1 MSFNSAPFAI
11 FLILV
16 FAIYWGLLKKHL
28 RMQNLFIVVA
38 SYFFYGWW
46 DWRFLSLLFVSSA
59 VDFTSALYM
68 SKTENKRKKKIFL
81 GISLLTNLGLLGT
94 FKYYD
99 FFATSF
105 ATLCE
110 KIGWHVDIQTLNIL
124 LPVGISFYTFQ
135 TLSYTIEVY
144 RKNLAA
150 SKDVIAF
157 MAFVSFF
164 PQLVAGPIER
174 ATRLLPQFYVKR
186 TFSYAQAVR
195 GLRLMLWGFFK
206 KIVIAD
212 NIARS
217 VDLVFDQPEKFHG
230 FIIALAAIGFAIQ
243 IYCDF
248 SGYSDIAIGCAKL
261 FGIEIMK
268 NFDAPYFS
276 KSPREFWRRW
286 HISLSTWFRDYVY
299 IPIGGNRIGFSKM
312 QFNLMLTFLISG
324 LWHGANWTFLI
335 WGFLHGM
342 ALCLQHYVEH
352 KKIKLHLPGYFS
364 GMLMFLFVCFAWIF
378 FRAGNVHE
386 AFLMISNLFRH
397 SLPGEFNIFFNAQ
410 IYLNRFALML
420 CVFVLI
426 EIWMRNKQLTKW
438 FNQSNMV
445 LRWALYY
452 IIVIFILYFGAF
464 DNTPHFIYFQF

>member
-1 MSFNSAPFAI
+1 MAFNSSVFAI

-16 FAIYWGLLKKHL
+16 FAIYWLLNKNL
-28 RMQNLFIVVA
+28 RIQNLFIVVA

-46 DWRFLSLLFVSSA
+46 DWRFLGLLLVSSI
-59 VDFTSALYM
+59 VDFISAYFM
-68 SKTENKRKKKIFL
+68 AQTNVQRKKKLLL
-81 GISLLTNLGLLGT
+81 GISLFTNLGILGT

-105 ATLCE
+105 VALFQ
-110 KIGWHVDIQTLNIL
+110 KFGIDLNIHTLNVL
-124 LPVGISFYTFQ
+124 LPVGVSFYTFQ

-144 RKNLAA
+144 RKNLEP
-150 SKDVIAF
+150 SKDLIAF

-174 ATRLLPQFYVKR
+174 AKRLLPQFYKKR
-186 TFSYAQAVR
+186 IFSYEQSVA

-217 VDLVFDQPEKFHG
+217 VDMVFNHPADFHG
-230 FIIALAAIGFAIQ
+230 ITVVLATIGFAIQ

-276 KSPREFWRRW
+276 KSPKEFWRKW

-299 IPIGGNRIGFSKM
+299 IPLGGNRKGLSKM
-312 QFNLMLTFLISG
+312 QWNLMITFLISG
-324 LWHGANWTFLI
+324 LWHGANWTFVI
-335 WGFLHGM
+335 WGFLHGS
-342 ALCLQHYVEH
+342 AVCIQNYIEH
-352 KKIKLHLPGYFS
+352 KKINFRINTYLSGLLLFS
-364 GMLMFLFVCFAWIF
+364 FVCFAWIF
-378 FRAGNVHE
+378 FRA
-386 AFLMISNLFRH
+386 ANLQAAILLL
-397 SLPGEFNIFFNAQ
+397 SNIFHPAGASEINIFLGSQ
-410 IYLNRFALML
+410 IYLSRFAASL
-420 CVFVLI
+420 CLFVLL
-426 EIWMRNKQLTKW
+426 EILIRNINMQNW
-438 FNQSNMV
+438 FNRIQ
-445 LRWALYY
+445 RKWRRAFYY
-452 IIVIFILYFGAF
+452 AIVFWIVYFGAF
-464 DNTPHFIYFQF
+464 DNTPHFMYFQF

>member
-1 MSFNSAPFAI
+1 MAFNSSVFAI

-16 FAIYWGLLKKHL
+16 FAIYWLLNKNL
-28 RMQNLFIVVA
+28 RIQNLFIVVA

-46 DWRFLSLLFVSSA
+46 DWRFLSLLLVSSI
-59 VDFTSALYM
+59 VDFISGYYM
-68 SKTENKRKKKIFL
+68 AQTNVPRKKKLLL
-81 GISLLTNLGLLGT
+81 GISLFTNLGILGT

-105 ATLCE
+105 VALFQ
-110 KIGWHVDIQTLNIL
+110 KFGIDLNIHTLNVL
-124 LPVGISFYTFQ
+124 LPVGVSFYTFQ

-144 RKNLAA
+144 RKNLEP
-150 SKDVIAF
+150 SKDLIAF

-174 ATRLLPQFYVKR
+174 AKRLLPQFYKKR
-186 TFSYAQAVR
+186 IFSYEQSVS

-217 VDLVFDQPEKFHG
+217 VDLVFNHPEDFHG
-230 FIIALAAIGFAIQ
+230 ITVVLATIGFAIQ

-276 KSPREFWRRW
+276 KSPKEFWRRW

-299 IPIGGNRIGFSKM
+299 IPLGGNKKGFSKM
-312 QFNLMLTFLISG
+312 QLNLMITFLISG
-324 LWHGANWTFLI
+324 LWHGANQTFVI
-335 WGFLHGM
+335 WGFLHGS
-342 ALCLQHYVEH
+342 AVCIQNYFEH
-352 KKIKLHLPGYFS
+352 KKINFRVNNYLSGVLLFS
-364 GMLMFLFVCFAWIF
+364 FVCFAWIF
-378 FRAGNVHE
+378 FRAGNIQ
-386 AFLMISNLFRH
+386 AAILLISN
-397 SLPGEFNIFFNAQ
+397 IFHPAGASEINRFLGSQ
-410 IYLNRFALML
+410 IYLSRFAASL
-420 CVFVLI
+420 CLFVLL
-426 EIWMRNKQLTKW
+426 EIIMRNIKMQKW
-438 FNQSNMV
+438 FNRIQRKW
-445 LRWALYY
+445 RWAFYY
-452 IIVIFILYFGAF
+452 AIVFWIIYFGAF